1 MKESHNPKGGLH
13 RCNLLKGGAAVSL
26 NTDIS
31 RRHFLL
37 KSATAASLAFTA
49 GAQIPTLRV
58 GAAPTG
64 DNRITKENA
73 KPGTRDWQLTKT
85 RHTPGKINPN
95 LTNGRCPWI
104 EGYCSAN
111 SIRAGEKLQI
121 MVSTAPASPF
131 KLEIFRTGY
140 YNGDGGRLVR
150 TYDALEGTQQPDPP
164 IGENY
169 LRECNW
175 EPSVEFEVPEDWLSG
190 VYLGK
195 LTEETSG
202 VQSYVI
208 FIVRDDRPC
217 DLLFQCSELTWT
229 AYNRWPE
236 NYAIYTKHEGMSS
249 TSVPSGSVSFD
260 RPYALFTHPV
270 NKHKTSGGSGEFL
283 PWEFPLSFWLEQHGY
298 DVSYISNIDTHAD
311 PAGLLRTKGFI
322 SVGHDEYWSLE
333 MYDNV
338 LKARDAGVSLA
349 FLCANAVLCVVPMLP
364 SADGTP
370 NRVIRREGWFFG
382 EPSDVD
388 RERAK
393 RRVSNQDGFKPVMGP
408 AGAQLMGAQTTP
420 PVMGAGDWTCALPEH
435 WLFEGTGMKK
445 GDSIKGIVGW
455 EWHGAPAMNLP
466 GMQVVAEGETRING
480 KKPGHYTATIYD
492 GPKGNIV
499 FNSATIWW
507 ANGVSSPPGHK
518 TPVRHG
524 VAHQGVDER
533 VQKITHNLFQRIIA
547 PRD

>member
-1 MKESHNPKGGLH
+1 MSNKNRQNESNENKSTVN
-13 RCNLLKGGAAVSL
+13 RRDLLKGAAVAGLGIATGAYGAPKNPGKPSKSPKRDL
-26 NTDIS
+26 I
-31 RRHFLL
+31 RR
-37 KSATAASLAFTA
+37 
-49 GAQIPTLRV
+49 
-58 GAAPTG
+58 
-64 DNRITKENA
+64 ENA

-85 RHTPGKINPN
+85 RQLPGKINPN

-175 EPSVEFEVPEDWLSG
+175 EPSVEFEIPEDWLSG

-229 AYNRWPE
+229 AYNRWPAD
-236 NYAIYTKHEGMSS
+236 YSIYTKHEGMSS

-382 EPSDVD
+382 EPSDAD

-393 RRVSNQDGFKPVMGP
+393 RRMSNQDGFKPVMGP

-524 VAHQGVDER
+524 VAQQGVDER
-533 VQKITHNLFQRIIA
+533 VQKITHNLFQRIIS
-547 PRD
+547 

>member
-1 MKESHNPKGGLH
+1 
-13 RCNLLKGGAAVSL
+13 
-26 NTDIS
+26 
-31 RRHFLL
+31 
-37 KSATAASLAFTA
+37 
-49 GAQIPTLRV
+49 
-58 GAAPTG
+58 
-64 DNRITKENA
+64 
-73 KPGTRDWQLTKT
+73 
-85 RHTPGKINPN
+85 
-95 LTNGRCPWI
+95 
-104 EGYCSAN
+104 
-111 SIRAGEKLQI
+111 
-121 MVSTAPASPF
+121 
-131 KLEIFRTGY
+131 
-140 YNGDGGRLVR
+140 
-150 TYDALEGTQQPDPP
+150 
-164 IGENY
+164 
-169 LRECNW
+169 
-175 EPSVEFEVPEDWLSG
+175 
-190 VYLGK
+190 
-195 LTEETSG
+195 
-202 VQSYVI
+202 
-208 FIVRDDRPC
+208 
-217 DLLFQCSELTWT
+217 
-229 AYNRWPE
+229 
-236 NYAIYTKHEGMSS
+236 
-249 TSVPSGSVSFD
+249 
-260 RPYALFTHPV
+260 
-270 NKHKTSGGSGEFL
+270 
-283 PWEFPLSFWLEQHGY
+283 
-298 DVSYISNIDTHAD
+298 
-311 PAGLLRTKGFI
+311 
-322 SVGHDEYWSLE
+322 DEYWSLE

-382 EPSDVD
+382 EPSDAD

-393 RRVSNQDGFKPVMGP
+393 RRMSNQDGFKPIMGP

-524 VAHQGVDER
+524 VAQQGVDER
-533 VQKITHNLFQRIIA
+533 VQKITHNLFQRIIS
-547 PRD
+547 